1 MHDLKIGAQ
10 LYDEPLKMLQRL
22 LEVKHYLDRNT
33 ESKDEITREVLNV
46 LALKGPM
53 NISELTREMASI
65 RGKASR
71 VTVKK
76 HIDVLLKEKIVS
88 KTETKRYQLI

>member
-1 MHDLKIGAQ
+1 
-10 LYDEPLKMLQRL
+10 MLQRL

-33 ESKDEITREVLNV
+33 ESRDEITREILNV
-46 LALKGPM
+46 LALKGSM
-53 NISELTREMASI
+53 NVSELTREIASI

-76 HIDVLLKEKIVS
+76 HLDALLNEKVVNKIVAG
-88 KTETKRYQLI
+88 KYQLADQ